1 MMYLVDGFCR
11 KVAQSGVLRRLAFT
25 VLVCL
30 SLWALAGAMGALPG
44 HDGGSRPASVAASL
58 SDAPED
64 ADSPDAHCDAPPSLS
79 VGANG
84 CSWTGRVEILYVQVP
99 GLSRRDN
106 ARLVHRWDVSR
117 RLAPSRRSHL
127 LDIPLLI

>member
-1 MMYLVDGFCR
+1 
-11 KVAQSGVLRRLAFT
+11 VLRRLAFT

-30 SLWALAGAMGALPG
+30 SLWTLAGAMGALPG
-44 HDGGSRPASVAASL
+44 HDGGSRTASVAASP

-64 ADSPDAHCDAPPSLS
+64 ADSPGAHCDAPPSLIT
-79 VGANG
+79 GAIRS
-84 CSWTGRVEILYVQVP
+84 SWTGQVEILYVQVP

-106 ARLVHRWDVSR
+106 ACVVHRPDVSR